1 MGDVR
6 EQRRVKYSPQSQ
18 PQRTFKSWG
27 AHWMNGQYSSY
38 YGPEEARRG
47 PSVNEEH
54 FYIHIVFLTNHKHII
69 LEF

>member
-1 MGDVR
+1 
-6 EQRRVKYSPQSQ
+6 
-18 PQRTFKSWG
+18 
-27 AHWMNGQYSSY
+27 MNGQYSSY